1 MGTLLTKLGPVLML
15 GLFFLAE
22 LLAALFLFSFWQRLK
37 AVQKK
42 NKRESSAEN
51 QGDELLLE
59 KTKAALL
66 TLRLSDAMPLAM
78 SRSFSTLTGLSFSQL
93 QGDIRKLMEL
103 ADPAE
108 SRAFYKRYKEWDGKT

>member
-66 TLRLSDAMPLAM
+66 TLRLSPRFQYADRPVVFPAAGGYPEADGAGR
-78 SRSFSTLTGLSFSQL
+78 SR
-93 QGDIRKLMEL
+93 
-103 ADPAE
+103 
-108 SRAFYKRYKEWDGKT
+108 GKPGIL